1 MEKIRKDIKQVQKV
15 QNIMES
21 YDLWAY
27 IEEEYGEE
35 ETEEMMKRV
44 DNILDIMEQEMFNR
58 LKAEEKQK
66 KRRRF

>member
-58 LKAEEKQK
+58 LKAEEKK
-66 KRRRF
+66 AFLKI